1 MSLFDFPWSV
11 VVVFLVL
18 LSMLL
23 LREVRLTLRLHRS
36 HPERGMAWFNS
47 FVLLAL
53 LLGMLCGGA
62 VMLIHV
68 SQLARIVPLYP
79 HARYAP
85 ERELGSQK
93 NNWILV
99 TPDTNQMI
107 KDYYAQTLPQLGY
120 VVTIDDHNQTM
131 RMLFQKGATK
141 LYLTIVPLEDTRVL
155 YYGTAG
161 EMSIVENP

>member
-62 VMLIHV
+62 VMHIVHV
-68 SQLARIVPLYP
+68 GTEEQFLRV
-79 HARYAP
+79 
-85 ERELGSQK
+85 
-93 NNWILV
+93 
-99 TPDTNQMI
+99 
-107 KDYYAQTLPQLGY
+107 
-120 VVTIDDHNQTM
+120 
-131 RMLFQKGATK
+131 ATH
-141 LYLTIVPLEDTRVL
+141 E
-155 YYGTAG
+155 
-161 EMSIVENP
+161 